1 MCLDELRIFQ
11 QVENTVRLQTVRERE
26 GKDQN
31 IPDYFQII
39 YLKLITLF
47 TIQDYL
53 QNTFDK
59 INILN
64 FI

>member
-31 IPDYFQII
+31 IPDISKII

-53 QNTFDK
+53 QNTTDK
-59 INILN
+59 INI
-64 FI
+64 

>member
-31 IPDYFQII
+31 IPDYFQNHLSKINNFI
-39 YLKLITLF
+39 HNN
-47 TIQDYL
+47 L
-53 QNTFDK
+53 QNTIDK
-59 INILN
+59 INIRN